1 MRYLYKSWQDARS
14 GWTRRVRWYQ
24 YNPGFEDMDI
34 RLEFT
39 DETGV
44 KNEYFTS
51 AADAQK
57 EFDSFKTGER
67 QLYRT

>member
-1 MRYLYKSWQDARS
+1 MRHLHKSWQDKRS

-24 YNPGFEDMDI
+24 YNPGFEGIDI

-44 KNEYFTS
+44 KNEYFTDS
-51 AADAQK
+51 DTAQH
-57 EFDSFKTGER
+57 EFDAFKTDER
-67 QLYRT
+67 QLYK